1 MMIQLIIA
9 TFVACAFESYA
20 AAQVA
25 YSKTGDSLGFSGG
38 KATSAHYTDEATIG
52 EIVDTAFMETI
63 L

>member
-1 MMIQLIIA
+1 MKHLIMI

-20 AAQVA
+20 AAQVT

-38 KATSAHYTDEATIG
+38 KATSARYTNEATIG
-52 EIVDTAFMETI
+52 EIVSTAFMETT

>member
-1 MMIQLIIA
+1 MRIQLFIA

-25 YSKTGDSLGFSGG
+25 YSKTGDSLGFSGD
-38 KATSAHYTDEATIG
+38 KATSARYTDGATIG
-52 EIVDTAFMETI
+52 EIVGTAFMETT